1 MNNKQLVGALEL
13 CDLPQL
19 KLNKIETRV
28 DTGATTSS
36 LHVDNIVEFKKQGE
50 EPRKGLK
57 NTPKERWVRFDI
69 HPDTHDV
76 NQVVQR
82 QAKVKSVRR
91 VKSSNATHQRRL
103 VIETDILIAGMQWCI
118 ELTLTDRSEM
128 KYLML
133 LGREAMSG
141 RLIVD
146 PEHEFLLSK

>member
-1 MNNKQLVGALEL
+1 MNEKHLVGALEL
-13 CDLPQL
+13 CDLP
-19 KLNKIETRV
+19 KLTLNGLEARV

-36 LHVDNIVEFKKQGE
+36 LHVDNIVEFKKA
-50 EPRKGLK
+50 
-57 NTPKERWVRFDI
+57 KENWVKFDI
-69 HPDTHDV
+69 HPDVHDV

-82 QAKVKSVRR
+82 EAKVKSRR
-91 VKSSNATHQRRL
+91 KVKSSNATKQTRP
-103 VIETDILIAGMQWCI
+103 VIETDIFIADMRWSI

-146 PEHEFLLSK
+146 PEHEFLLKK

>member
-19 KLNKIETRV
+19 KLNGLETRV
-28 DTGATTSS
+28 DTGAATSS
-36 LHVDNIVEFKKQGE
+36 LHVDNIVEFKKV
-50 EPRKGLK
+50 
-57 NTPKERWVRFDI
+57 KEKWVRFDI

-82 QAKVKSVRR
+82 EAKVKSVRR

-133 LGREAMSG
+133 LGREALSG

>member
-19 KLNKIETRV
+19 KLNGLETRV
-28 DTGATTSS
+28 DTGAATSS
-36 LHVDNIVEFKKQGE
+36 LHVDNIVEFKKV
-50 EPRKGLK
+50 
-57 NTPKERWVRFDI
+57 KEKWVKFDI

-76 NQVVQR
+76 SQVVQR
-82 QAKVKSVRR
+82 EAKVKSVRR

-146 PEHEFLLSK
+146 PEHEFLLPK

>member
-1 MNNKQLVGALEL
+1 MMNNKQLVGALEL

-19 KLNKIETRV
+19 KLNGLETRV
-28 DTGATTSS
+28 DTGAATSS
-36 LHVDNIVEFKKQGE
+36 LHVDNIVEFKKV
-50 EPRKGLK
+50 
-57 NTPKERWVRFDI
+57 KEKWVRFDI

-82 QAKVKSVRR
+82 EAKVKSVRR
-91 VKSSNATHQRRL
+91 VKSSNATHQRRM
-103 VIETDILIAGMQWCI
+103 VIETEILIAGMQWCI

-146 PEHEFLLSK
+146 PEHEFLLPK

>member
-13 CDLPQL
+13 CDLSQL
-19 KLNKIETRV
+19 KLNGIETRV

-36 LHVDNIVEFKKQGE
+36 LHVDNIVEFKKG
-50 EPRKGLK
+50 KG
-57 NTPKERWVRFDI
+57 KEKWVRFDI

-82 QAKVKSVRR
+82 EAKVKSVRKI
-91 VKSSNATHQRRL
+91 KSSNATHQRRL
-103 VIETDILIAGMQWCI
+103 VIETDIFIAGMRWCI

-146 PEHEFLLSK
+146 PEHEFLLTQ

>member
-13 CDLPQL
+13 SNLPQL
-19 KLNKIETRV
+19 KLNSIETRV

-36 LHVDNIVEFKKQGE
+36 LHVDNIVEFKKE
-50 EPRKGLK
+50 KG
-57 NTPKERWVRFDI
+57 KEKWVRFDI

-76 NQVVQR
+76 SQVVQR
-82 QAKVKSVRR
+82 EAKVKSVRK

-103 VIETDILIAGMQWCI
+103 VIETDILIAGMRWCI

>member
-19 KLNKIETRV
+19 KLNGLETRV

-36 LHVDNIVEFKKQGE
+36 LHVDNIVEFKKE
-50 EPRKGLK
+50 KDK
-57 NTPKERWVRFDI
+57 WVRFDI

-82 QAKVKSVRR
+82 EAIVKSIRK
-91 VKSSNATHQRRL
+91 VKSSNATYQRRQ
-103 VIETDILIAGMQWCI
+103 VIETNILIAGMQWCI

-141 RLIVD
+141 RLVVD
-146 PEHEFLLSK
+146 PEHEFLLSE

>member
-1 MNNKQLVGALEL
+1 MDNKQLVGALEQ
-13 CDLPQL
+13 CNLPQL

-36 LHVDNIVEFKKQGE
+36 LHVDNIVEFKKGM
-50 EPRKGLK
+50 G
-57 NTPKERWVRFDI
+57 KERWVRFDI

-82 QAKVKSVRR
+82 EAKVKSVRK
-91 VKSSNATHQRRL
+91 VKSSNATQQRRL
-103 VIETDILIAGMQWCI
+103 VIETDILIAGMRWSI

>member
-1 MNNKQLVGALEL
+1 MNEKHLVGALEL

-19 KLNKIETRV
+19 KLSGLEARV

-36 LHVDNIVEFKKQGE
+36 LHVDNIVKFKKE
-50 EPRKGLK
+50 
-57 NTPKERWVRFDI
+57 KEKWVRFDI
-69 HPDTHDV
+69 HPDSHDV
-76 NQVVQR
+76 NKLMVR
-82 QAKVKSVRR
+82 EAKIKSVRK
-91 VKSSNATHQRRL
+91 VKSSNATKQTRY
-103 VIETDILIAGMQWCI
+103 VIETDISIAGMQWSI

-146 PEHEFLLSK
+146 PEHEFLLTE

>member
-1 MNNKQLVGALEL
+1 MNNKNLVGALEL

-19 KLNKIETRV
+19 KLNGLETRV
-28 DTGATTSS
+28 DTGAATSS
-36 LHVDNIVEFKKQGE
+36 LHVDNIVEFKKV
-50 EPRKGLK
+50 
-57 NTPKERWVRFDI
+57 KEKWVKFDI

-76 NQVVQR
+76 SQVVQR
-82 QAKVKSVRR
+82 EAKVKSVRR
-91 VKSSNATHQRRL
+91 VKSSNATHQRRM

-146 PEHEFLLSK
+146 PEHEFLLPK

>member
-19 KLNKIETRV
+19 KLKGLETRV

-36 LHVDNIVEFKKQGE
+36 LHVDNIVEFKKE
-50 EPRKGLK
+50 KGK
-57 NTPKERWVRFDI
+57 KKWVRFDI

-82 QAKVKSVRR
+82 EAKVKSVRR

-146 PEHEFLLSK
+146 PEHEFLLPK

>member
-1 MNNKQLVGALEL
+1 MNNKHLVGALEL

-19 KLNKIETRV
+19 KLNSIETRV

-36 LHVDNIVEFKKQGE
+36 LHVDNIVEFKKE
-50 EPRKGLK
+50 KGK
-57 NTPKERWVRFDI
+57 WVRFDI

-82 QAKVKSVRR
+82 EAKVKSVRK
-91 VKSSNATHQRRL
+91 VKSSNATHQRRH
-103 VIETDILIAGMQWCI
+103 VIETDILIAGMRWCI
-118 ELTLTDRSEM
+118 EITLTDRSEM

-146 PEHEFLLSK
+146 PEHDFLLTQ

>member
-1 MNNKQLVGALEL
+1 MNEKHLVGALEL

-19 KLNKIETRV
+19 KLSGLEARV

-36 LHVDNIVEFKKQGE
+36 LHVDNIVKFKKE
-50 EPRKGLK
+50 NE
-57 NTPKERWVRFDI
+57 NWVRFDI
-69 HPDTHDV
+69 HPDSHDV
-76 NQVVQR
+76 NT
-82 QAKVKSVRR
+82 
-91 VKSSNATHQRRL
+91 THQSRY
-103 VIETDILIAGMQWCI
+103 VIETDILIAGMQWGI

-146 PEHEFLLSK
+146 PEHEFLLTE

>member
-1 MNNKQLVGALEL
+1 MNSGKQLVGALEL
-13 CDLPQL
+13 CDLPHL
-19 KLNKIETRV
+19 TLNALEARV

-36 LHVDNIVEFKKQGE
+36 LHVDNIVEFKKNAQI
-50 EPRKGLK
+50 
-57 NTPKERWVRFDI
+57 WVRFDI
-69 HPDTHDV
+69 HPDIHDV
-76 NQVVQR
+76 NQVLQR
-82 QAKVKSVRR
+82 QAKVKSVRK
-91 VKSSNATHQRRL
+91 VKSSNASYQRRH

-146 PEHEFLLSK
+146 PEHEFLLTE

>member
-19 KLNKIETRV
+19 KLNSIETRV

-36 LHVDNIVEFKKQGE
+36 LHVDNIVEFKKE
-50 EPRKGLK
+50 
-57 NTPKERWVRFDI
+57 KEKWVRFDI

-82 QAKVKSVRR
+82 EAKVKSVRK

-103 VIETDILIAGMQWCI
+103 VIETDILIAGMRWCI

-146 PEHEFLLSK
+146 PEHEFLLTQ

>member
-19 KLNKIETRV
+19 ELNKIETRV

-36 LHVDNIVEFKKQGE
+36 LHVDNIVEFKRQKE
-50 EPRKGLK
+50 EH
-57 NTPKERWVRFDI
+57 KEKWVRFDI

-82 QAKVKSVRR
+82 EAKVKSVRR

-146 PEHEFLLSK
+146 PEHEFLLSE

>member
-1 MNNKQLVGALEL
+1 MNEKHLVGALEL

-19 KLNKIETRV
+19 KLSGLEARV

-36 LHVDNIVEFKKQGE
+36 LHVDNIVKFKKE
-50 EPRKGLK
+50 NE
-57 NTPKERWVRFDI
+57 NWVRFDI
-69 HPDTHDV
+69 HPDSHDV
-76 NQVVQR
+76 NKLMVR
-82 QAKVKSVRR
+82 EAKVKSVRK
-91 VKSSNATHQRRL
+91 VKSSNATHQSRY
-103 VIETDILIAGMQWCI
+103 VIETDILIAGMQWGI

-146 PEHEFLLSK
+146 PEHEFLLTE

>member
-13 CDLPQL
+13 CNLPQL
-19 KLNKIETRV
+19 KLNSIETRV

-36 LHVDNIVEFKKQGE
+36 LHVDNIVEFKKE
-50 EPRKGLK
+50 KG
-57 NTPKERWVRFDI
+57 KEKWVRFDI

-76 NQVVQR
+76 SQVVQR
-82 QAKVKSVRR
+82 EAKVKSVRK

-103 VIETDILIAGMQWCI
+103 VIETDILIAGMRWCI

-146 PEHEFLLSK
+146 PEHEFLLSE

>member
-1 MNNKQLVGALEL
+1 MNNKHLVGALEL

-19 KLNKIETRV
+19 KLNSIETRV

-36 LHVDNIVEFKKQGE
+36 LHVDNIVEFKKE
-50 EPRKGLK
+50 KEKGK
-57 NTPKERWVRFDI
+57 GKGKWVRFDI

-82 QAKVKSVRR
+82 EAKVKSVRK

-103 VIETDILIAGMQWCI
+103 VIETDILIAGMRWCI

-146 PEHEFLLSK
+146 PEHEFLLAK

>member
-19 KLNKIETRV
+19 KLNGLETRV

-36 LHVDNIVEFKKQGE
+36 LHVDNIVEFKKE
-50 EPRKGLK
+50 KDK
-57 NTPKERWVRFDI
+57 WVRFDI

-82 QAKVKSVRR
+82 EAKVKSIRK
-91 VKSSNATHQRRL
+91 VKSSNATYQRRQ
-103 VIETDILIAGMQWCI
+103 VIETNILIAGMQWCI

-141 RLIVD
+141 RLVVD
-146 PEHEFLLSK
+146 PEHEFLLSE

>member
-1 MNNKQLVGALEL
+1 MNKKHLVGALEL

-19 KLNKIETRV
+19 KLSGLEARV

-36 LHVDNIVEFKKQGE
+36 LHVDNIVKFKKE
-50 EPRKGLK
+50 
-57 NTPKERWVRFDI
+57 KEKWVRFDI
-69 HPDTHDV
+69 HPDSHDV
-76 NQVVQR
+76 SKLMQR
-82 QAKVKSVRR
+82 EAKVKSVRK
-91 VKSSNATHQRRL
+91 VKSSNATKQTRY
-103 VIETDILIAGMQWCI
+103 VIETDISIAGMQWGI

-146 PEHEFLLSK
+146 PEHEFLLTE

>member
-13 CDLPQL
+13 SNLPQL
-19 KLNKIETRV
+19 KLNSIETRV

-36 LHVDNIVEFKKQGE
+36 LHVDNIVEFKKE
-50 EPRKGLK
+50 KG
-57 NTPKERWVRFDI
+57 KEKWVRFDI

-76 NQVVQR
+76 SQVVQR
-82 QAKVKSVRR
+82 EAKVKSVRK

-103 VIETDILIAGMQWCI
+103 VIETDILIAGMRWCI

-146 PEHEFLLSK
+146 PEHEFLLSE

>member
-1 MNNKQLVGALEL
+1 MNEKHLVGALEL

-19 KLNKIETRV
+19 KLSGLEARV

-36 LHVDNIVEFKKQGE
+36 LHVDNIVKFKKE
-50 EPRKGLK
+50 HEK
-57 NTPKERWVRFDI
+57 WVRFDI
-69 HPDTHDV
+69 HPDSHDV
-76 NQVVQR
+76 SKLMQR
-82 QAKVKSVRR
+82 EAKVKSVRK
-91 VKSSNATHQRRL
+91 VKSSNATQQRRY
-103 VIETDILIAGMQWCI
+103 VIETDILIADMQWSI

-146 PEHEFLLSK
+146 PEHEFLLSE

>member
-1 MNNKQLVGALEL
+1 MNEKHLVGALEL

-19 KLNKIETRV
+19 TLNGLEARV

-36 LHVDNIVEFKKQGE
+36 LHVDNIVEFKKNDE
-50 EPRKGLK
+50 
-57 NTPKERWVRFDI
+57 TWVKFDI
-69 HPDTHDV
+69 HPDVHDV

-82 QAKVKSVRR
+82 EAKVKSQRK
-91 VKSSNATHQRRL
+91 VKSSNATKQRRP
-103 VIETDILIAGMQWCI
+103 VIETDILIADMQWNI

-146 PEHEFLLSK
+146 PEHEFLLTK

>member
-1 MNNKQLVGALEL
+1 MNKKHLVGALEL

-19 KLNKIETRV
+19 KLNGLEARV

-36 LHVDNIVEFKKQGE
+36 LHVDNIVKFKKE
-50 EPRKGLK
+50 
-57 NTPKERWVRFDI
+57 KEKWVRFDI
-69 HPDTHDV
+69 HPDSHDV
-76 NQVVQR
+76 SKLMQR
-82 QAKVKSVRR
+82 EAKVKSVRK
-91 VKSSNATHQRRL
+91 VKSSNATKQTRY
-103 VIETDILIAGMQWCI
+103 VIETDISIAGMQWGI

-146 PEHEFLLSK
+146 PEHEFLLTE

>member
-1 MNNKQLVGALEL
+1 MNSKQLVGALEQ

-19 KLNKIETRV
+19 KLNSIETRV

-36 LHVDNIVEFKKQGE
+36 LHVDNIVEFKKERG
-50 EPRKGLK
+50 
-57 NTPKERWVRFDI
+57 KEKWVRFDI

-76 NQVVQR
+76 SQVVQR
-82 QAKVKSVRR
+82 EAKVKSVRK

-103 VIETDILIAGMQWCI
+103 VIETDILIAGMRWCI

-146 PEHEFLLSK
+146 PEHEFLLSE

>member
-19 KLNKIETRV
+19 KLNGLETRV
-28 DTGATTSS
+28 DTGAATSS
-36 LHVDNIVEFKKQGE
+36 LHVDNIVEFKKV
-50 EPRKGLK
+50 
-57 NTPKERWVRFDI
+57 KEKWVRFDI

-82 QAKVKSVRR
+82 EAKVKSVRR

-133 LGREAMSG
+133 LGREALSG

-146 PEHEFLLSK
+146 PEHEFLLPK

>member
-1 MNNKQLVGALEL
+1 MNEKHLVGALEL

-19 KLNKIETRV
+19 NLSGLEARV

-36 LHVDNIVEFKKQGE
+36 LHVDNIVKFKKE
-50 EPRKGLK
+50 
-57 NTPKERWVRFDI
+57 KEKWVRFDI
-69 HPDTHDV
+69 HPDSHDV
-76 NQVVQR
+76 NKLMVR
-82 QAKVKSVRR
+82 EAKVKSVRK
-91 VKSSNATHQRRL
+91 VKSSNATKQTRY
-103 VIETDILIAGMQWCI
+103 VIETDISIAGMQWGI

-146 PEHEFLLSK
+146 PEHEFLLTE

>member
-1 MNNKQLVGALEL
+1 MNEKHLVGALEL

-19 KLNKIETRV
+19 KLSGLEARV

-36 LHVDNIVEFKKQGE
+36 LHVDNIIKFKKDNE
-50 EPRKGLK
+50 K
-57 NTPKERWVRFDI
+57 WVRFDI
-69 HPDTHDV
+69 HPDAHDV
-76 NQVVQR
+76 NKLMVR
-82 QAKVKSVRR
+82 EAKVKSVRK
-91 VKSSNATHQRRL
+91 VKSSNATKQTRY
-103 VIETDILIAGMQWCI
+103 VIETDILIAGMLWGI

-146 PEHEFLLSK
+146 PEHEFLLTE